1 MAMIERL
8 LSLGADMQAEDRPRP
23 EDGPGSTCYFTPL
36 QRAAYSGRRDLMRL
50 LFDKE
55 DDINPRPPRGT
66 FGNPLQAA
74 AHSQEQ
80 NMVKLLLDFGADVN
94 AVGGDW
100 GTALQAAVSEAADAV
115 ITLLLDAGGRRDL
128 GKRKVGVATA
138 SLRLEWASSATFN
151 CS

>member
-1 MAMIERL
+1 
-8 LSLGADMQAEDRPRP
+8 MQ
-23 EDGPGSTCYFTPL
+23 
-36 QRAAYSGRRDLMRL
+36 L
-50 LFDKE
+50 LFNKE

-94 AVGGDW
+94 AVGSDW
-100 GTALQAAVSEAADAV
+100 GTALQAAVSKAADAV
-115 ITLLLDAGGRRDL
+115 ITLLLDAGTDVTLESG
-128 GKRKVGVATA
+128 KVGVATA